1 MAELLRQD
9 RLRVEYIQMRLSDDA
24 NENVKKQAANP
35 LSSMFNVPLLQA
47 NAWAQQRAH
56 PRYGRNNN
64 STDFDYIIS
73 TILDRQSI

>member
-47 NAWAQQRAH
+47 NVGTAKSA
-56 PRYGRNNN
+56 
-64 STDFDYIIS
+64 STV
-73 TILDRQSI
+73 R